1 MLFITSAHVV
11 SAHNSI
17 SAVINNSPFESWKLV
32 TALFMGNFLKL
43 LHFRNKSSPR
53 RLMGSPV
60 MYTFGF
66 WTFLWVLSEQH
77 NFFLWFWEIS
87 KIWMYLQLLL
97 LKKMTKSLHVNC
109 PKRQLDDYLG
119 FKNEKKKKWHFASGC
134 PCTFSLS
141 THISPLCVWC
151 CHYFFVTCQSYSSI
165 IEEAHTFM
173 SMCWNKTGCL
183 CIRLLIW
190 LCTASDREE
199 FPPDCLMVSLKTGL
213 FQI

>member
-109 PKRQLDDYLG
+109 PKRQLDDYIG
-119 FKNEKKKKWHFASGC
+119 FKNEKKKSDILLQDVLVHS
-134 PCTFSLS
+134 
-141 THISPLCVWC
+141 V
-151 CHYFFVTCQSYSSI
+151 CQ
-165 IEEAHTFM
+165 HTFL
-173 SMCWNKTGCL
+173 L
-183 CIRLLIW
+183 CAFDVVIIFL
-190 LCTASDREE
+190 SH
-199 FPPDCLMVSLKTGL
+199 VSHILV
-213 FQI
+213 